1 MKLLSDKIIQPL
13 LSEKSSL
20 MNEKL
25 NEYAV
30 LIDAKMTK
38 TEVKKA
44 VESLFGVKP
53 LSVRTVVFRKK
64 TRRTR
69 YGVVPTK
76 TFKKALIR
84 LPEGQRIELK

>member
-1 MKLLSDKIIQPL
+1 MKLLADKIIQPL

-20 MNEKL
+20 MSEKF
-25 NEYAV
+25 NEYALLV
-30 LIDAKMTK
+30 DTKMTK
-38 TEVKKA
+38 VEVKKA

-64 TRRTR
+64 TKKTR

-76 TFKKALIR
+76 SYKKALVR
-84 LPEGQRIELK
+84 LPEGQRIEIK

>member
-1 MKLLSDKIIQPL
+1 MKLLADQIIQPL

-20 MNEKL
+20 MSEKF
-25 NEYAV
+25 NEYALLV
-30 LIDAKMTK
+30 DTKMTK

-44 VESLFGVKP
+44 VEKLFGVKP

-64 TRRTR
+64 TKKTR

-76 TFKKALIR
+76 AYKKALVR
-84 LPEGQRIELK
+84 LPEGQRIEIK

>member
-30 LIDAKMTK
+30 LIDAQMTK

-69 YGVVPTK
+69 YGIVPSK

-84 LPEGQRIELK
+84 LPEGERIELK